1 MIVLDTNVVS
11 EAAKPA
17 PHPQALRWLAAQERS
32 LLYITAI
39 TQAELLY
46 GAEILP
52 PGMRRTRLLQAAEQM
67 FVKEFPGRILSFD
80 EKAAREFARIAAGR
94 AAAGRPI
101 SQFDA
106 MIVAIARSHRAALA
120 TRNVGDFVNCG
131 ISVINPW
138 MD

>member
-1 MIVLDTNVVS
+1 M
-11 EAAKPA
+11 
-17 PHPQALRWLAAQERS
+17 RWLAAQEHS

-46 GAEILP
+46 SAEMLP

-67 FVKEFPGRILSFD
+67 FVKEFAGRILTFD
-80 EKAAREFARIAAGR
+80 EKAAREFAKIAAGR

-101 SQFDA
+101 SQCDA
-106 MIVAIARSHRAALA
+106 MIAAIARSHRAALA
-120 TRNVGDFVNCG
+120 TRNVADFAHCG

-138 MD
+138 TD